1 MTRLTILAGLLVLF
15 GMSAQAENDG
25 AVASTAADQSA
36 LALTIYNDNL
46 ALVRDTRQIALPKGL
61 ARLDYADVSAQI
73 IPETATLKGG
83 RFTLVEQNFDFDLLN
98 PGKLL
103 EKAVGQTVRLFRT
116 HPTTGQDTVEEATVL
131 SANGGAV
138 LRVGDRIEVIRGT
151 NLAGR
156 IVFDQIPPNLR
167 ARPTL
172 SILLDNRR
180 KSDGD
185 LQLTYLTGGL
195 SWQADYVGTLNEDET
210 GLDLQGWV
218 TLTNNS
224 GIGYRNAAV
233 QVVAGTPNRVYAPQR
248 DFRRE
253 RLEEVVVTASVKVK
267 EEALLDYH
275 LYTLPRATTIANNQ
289 TKQVAFMAA
298 PQVQVNKIYEF
309 TAFGVGTS
317 DWQPAVVFI
326 EMYNTEEAG
335 LGLPLPK
342 GIVRLYK
349 ADSKGQPQFVGEDR
363 IAHTPEGEEAR
374 LTVGQAFDVT
384 VSRRQIDYRDESRGQ
399 GPNRIRQFRA
409 TQEVTLKNAKEEPVA
424 VDFIQRFYGDWEI
437 LEESAPHVKRDAEHA
452 VWTVDIP
459 AKGETT
465 VTFQV
470 RWKQ

>member
-1 MTRLTILAGLLVLF
+1 MTRVLFLASILALL
-15 GMSAQAENDG
+15 GSAAHAEND
-25 AVASTAADQSA
+25 AVSSTAADQTA

-46 ALVRDTRQIALPKGL
+46 ALVRDTRRIALPEGL

-83 RFTLVEQNFDFDLLN
+83 RFALVEQNFDFDLLD

-116 HPTTGQDTVEEATVL
+116 HPTTGQDTMEEATVL
-131 SANGGAV
+131 SAYGGAV
-138 LRVGDRIEVIRGT
+138 LQVGDRIEVFADAA
-151 NLAGR
+151 LPGR
-156 IVFDQIPPNLR
+156 IVFDRIPPNLR
-167 ARPTL
+167 AKPTL
-172 SILLDNRR
+172 SMLLDNQS

-185 LQLTYLTGGL
+185 LKLTYLTTGL
-195 SWQADYVGTLNEDET
+195 AWKADYVGTLNEDDT

-224 GIGYRNAAV
+224 GIGYRGAKL
-233 QVVAGTPNRVYAPQR
+233 QVVAGTPNRVPVA
-248 DFRRE
+248 RRE
-253 RLEEVVVTASVKVK
+253 MKLQRMQDVVVTAESKVE

-275 LYTLPRATTIANNQ
+275 LYTLPHATTIANNQ

-298 PQVQVNKIYEF
+298 PEVEVTKLYEF

-317 DWQPAVVFI
+317 EWQPVGVFV
-326 EMYNTEEAG
+326 EMDNTEEAG

-384 VSRRQIDYRDESRGQ
+384 VSRRQTDYRDESRGQ

-409 TQEVTLKNAKEEPVA
+409 TQEVTLKNAKAEPVA

-452 VWTVDIP
+452 VWTVEIP
-459 AKGETT
+459 AKSEATAT
-465 VTFQV
+465 YEV